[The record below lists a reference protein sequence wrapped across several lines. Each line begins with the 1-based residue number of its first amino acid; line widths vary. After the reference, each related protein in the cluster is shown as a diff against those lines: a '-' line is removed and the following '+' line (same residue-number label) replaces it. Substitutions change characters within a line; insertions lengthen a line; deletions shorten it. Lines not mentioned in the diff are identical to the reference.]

1 MPLRATLGDLEKA
14 EAVKNNVE
22 YIYLKDDE
30 VAKKKADMLTIQAYY
45 FVDDVRRV

>member
-1 MPLRATLGDLEKA
+1 MPLRATLGAWKA

-30 VAKKKADMLTIQAYY
+30 VAKKRSGY
-45 FVDDVRRV
+45 VDYSSLLFG